1 MTLILGVATISF
13 FTLLIAA
20 LGQEWRYYR
29 SRRDIAMDRQ
39 ALFHDAN
46 VVHVVTALKLG
57 RWMPAERAQA
67 PMVDRFK
74 KANGLE

>member
-1 MTLILGVATISF
+1 MTLILGVAAISF

-39 ALFHDAN
+39 AVFHNAN
-46 VVHVVTALKLG
+46 VATG
-57 RWMPAERAQA
+57 RSWKA
-67 PMVDRFK
+67 PRPWCTF
-74 KANGLE
+74 